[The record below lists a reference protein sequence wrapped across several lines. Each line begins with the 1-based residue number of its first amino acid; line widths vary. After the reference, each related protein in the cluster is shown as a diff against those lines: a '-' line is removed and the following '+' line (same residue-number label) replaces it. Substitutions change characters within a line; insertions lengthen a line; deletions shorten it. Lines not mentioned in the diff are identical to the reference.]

1 MTDDCLFPHYL
12 YLLFMPVLQ
21 IVTLRTGGSLLRQFE
36 SSASEASAESI
47 WTNVGG
53 RRISAGLRN
62 RLQLRLAADI
72 AVVGFNHPSRCSPSR
87 QLSSKVPQNLTAVDE
102 PMMLSGL
109 LLWMDFNV
117 GSGGLDEVRFR
128 IQDVFSSTNLRQP
141 EFVRR
146 RLSPMIADERR

>member
-12 YLLFMPVLQ
+12 YFLFMSVLQ
-21 IVTLRTGGSLLRQFE
+21 IVALRTGGSLLRQFE

-53 RRISAGLRN
+53 RRTTASLLN

-72 AVVGFNHPSRCSPSR
+72 AVVGFNYPSRCSPPR
-87 QLSSKVPQNLTAVDE
+87 QFSTKVLQNLAAFDK

-109 LLWMDFNV
+109 LLWNDFGV
-117 GSGGLDEVRFR
+117 GSGGLEEVRFR
-128 IQDVFSSTNLRQP
+128 IQDAFSSTNLHQP
-141 EFVRR
+141 EFVSR
-146 RLSPMIADERR
+146 RLSPMNADERR